1 MQWADEVIQYKEELI
16 DIRRYLHMNP
26 ELSFHESKTAAF
38 IADYLT
44 KLDIPVTTNVGGH
57 GLFGKISG
65 NAEGP
70 TVLLRADIDALS
82 IQDQKDVPYR
92 SSVPGVMHACGHD
105 GHTAMLLITAK
116 ILKKHESEIKGN
128 VIVCFQ
134 HAEEVL
140 PGGAISMIEAGVLTD
155 VDYVFGAHTSS
166 AMDTGNVGFITGP
179 AYGIADD
186 INITVQGKGGH
197 GATPHV
203 THDAIIAA
211 SHLISQFQTIVSR
224 NVDPIETGVVTIG
237 EFKGGDAFNVIAD
250 SVKLTG
256 TVRSYKEDVKAI
268 IIERLKE
275 ISKGI
280 EQSFNIHVDFKYTHG
295 YPALINSERE
305 TLWLQSVA
313 EKTNGIKNVVKMNRT
328 LGGEDFAYFLQNR
341 PGTYFNVGV
350 KNSAIQADFPHH
362 HPKFDMDEHGLL
374 NGPRVFLSLV
384 ERMDELKNA

>member
-1 MQWADEVIQYKEELI
+1 MQWADEVIDYKEELI
-16 DIRRYLHMNP
+16 EIRRYLHMNP
-26 ELSFHESKTAAF
+26 ELSFHESNTAAF

-44 KLDIPVTTNVGGH
+44 KLDIPITRNVGGH

-65 NAEGP
+65 KAKGP

-128 VIVCFQ
+128 VILCFQ

-166 AMDTGNVGFITGP
+166 DMETGNVGFITGP

-186 INITVQGKGGH
+186 INITIQGKGGH

-224 NVDPIETGVVTIG
+224 NIDPIETGAVTIG

-256 TVRSYKEDVKAI
+256 TVRSYKEDIKAI
-268 IIERLKE
+268 IIERLEE

-280 EQSFNIHVDFKYTHG
+280 EQSFNVKIDFKYTHG

-305 TLWLQSVA
+305 TLWLQSIA
-313 EKTNGIKNVVKMNRT
+313 EDTNDIKKVVQMNRT
-328 LGGEDFAYFLQNR
+328 LGGEDFAYFLQKK

-350 KNSAIQADFPHH
+350 KNSAIQADYPHH

-384 ERMDELKNA
+384 QRIDEL